1 MSGLDSLIEYQGFY
15 DYINH
20 FISGTVLIIGI
31 ETICKIYHFS
41 LIQMS
46 YTFIGLLPK
55 TEGVNEFLWNV
66 SVISLFALVAF
77 LLGIV
82 AQEVYSKIYNNKAYV
97 PGEKE
102 SVKKSE
108 NSHKVL
114 ELFLSNGRRLFYKTT
129 IQSCVENLLDE
140 NGPITNPYKRERY
153 GKLKDEIIKCQN
165 IKLPLSKEDTENYF
179 FSYCVYY
186 IQLKNHNRKTEKLRD
201 IEGLSESL
209 SFIFMILAFFSFAF
223 ALIDFYYTTYTFLS
237 VEQIQFDANTFGAL
251 FAYSIVCAFLSIVM
265 DCRTEKSIKNRIRMT
280 LALYD
285 VEKRESESE
294 EQIRC

>member
-41 LIQMS
+41 LIQML

-66 SVISLFALVAF
+66 SVISLFALVAS

-82 AQEVYSKIYNNKAYV
+82 AREVYSKIYNNKAYV

-114 ELFLSNGRRLFYKTT
+114 ESFLSNGRRLFYKTT

-165 IKLPLSKEDTENYF
+165 IKLPLSKEDTGNYF
-179 FSYCVYY
+179 FFILRLLHS
-186 IQLKNHNRKTEKLRD
+186 IKKHNRKTEKLRD

-209 SFIFMILAFFSFAF
+209 SFIFMILAFLSFAF

-237 VEQIQFDANTFGAL
+237 VEQVQFDANTFGAL

-265 DCRTEKSIKNRIRMT
+265 DCRSEKK
-280 LALYD
+280 Y
-285 VEKRESESE
+285 
-294 EQIRC
+294 